1 MSSFHKAEIACP
13 RCKASQSVEIWDSV
27 NVTLDPEL
35 KKAFFGF
42 SKGKPGDP
50 VISCA
55 EPGGIF
61 LSGGD
66 GLSMKNAIV
75 IHAKSEF
82 LGIGAEYAYLHKKH
96 GERDTDWEL
105 EHQRLLRKGIL
116 QPPLLFRTRYYD
128 EISIKTKDGERII
141 YYFDISHF
149 YRKF

>member
-1 MSSFHKAEIACP
+1 M
-13 RCKASQSVEIWDSV
+13 R
-27 NVTLDPEL
+27 
-35 KKAFFGF
+35 FFGF
-42 SKGKPGDP
+42 FKGKPRETP

-55 EPGGIF
+55 EPGGMF
-61 LSGGD
+61 SGGD
-66 GLSMKNAIV
+66 GLSMKNAII

-82 LGIGAEYAYLHKKH
+82 VGVCAEYAYVSKKH
-96 GERDTDWEL
+96 GQQDTDWEP

-149 YRKF
+149 WRKF

>member
-1 MSSFHKAEIACP
+1 M
-13 RCKASQSVEIWDSV
+13 R
-27 NVTLDPEL
+27 L
-35 KKAFFGF
+35 FGF
-42 SKGKPGDP
+42 FKGKLRETP

-61 LSGGD
+61 SGGD

-82 LGIGAEYAYLHKKH
+82 LGIDAEYAYLYKKH

-105 EHQRLLRKGIL
+105 ERQSLLQKGIL
-116 QPPLLFRTRYYD
+116 PRPLLFRIRYYD
-128 EISIKTKDGERII
+128 EMSIKTKDGERIT

-149 YRKF
+149 HRNV